1 MMGFESVWLRF
12 EIKVAEKKT
21 AELYIMGEI
30 CIQFALGFQFH
41 LAFGLYLLHHAD
53 FFSLFV
59 QGKFHCRLP

>member
-12 EIKVAEKKT
+12 EIKVTEKKT

-41 LAFGLYLLHHAD
+41 LAFGL
-53 FFSLFV
+53 
-59 QGKFHCRLP
+59 